1 MKIQRYLYNALEFVA
16 LVDDSQCPV
25 DPYVSCYLNGPLAG
39 SSPNTR
45 VRYANELLFV
55 LRYFNAKGISMPDR
69 VASGTLFS
77 SGEYHEFY
85 DRCLLK
91 GDPQKTGV
99 IDFKYFESK
108 QLRNAMVAS
117 QRSMAKA
124 SNGTVQGR
132 IRRFRCFLEW
142 LYRQAHDSF
151 DVAGDVK
158 ERYLRLTAE
167 IKLNEKRLGKN
178 ENRHVASPSMSVIP
192 DSTFI
197 KLLSVTHPSSPQNP
211 FKRSKLRNYIIVNML
226 ANSGIRRGALA
237 KLKISDLIYQGSAD
251 QISIYRS
258 RNDPSDPR
266 LERPNQKTKAHL
278 STVGSDIMIHTKF
291 YIDHVRALFPEAIK
305 HDYLFVSESGSKRT
319 AGHPLSLKSI
329 NSLFRKISKT
339 LGFHISPH
347 TLRHKWNE
355 IFDISGNK
363 CGIDASRLEDVRKYA
378 MGWTQSSS
386 MSTIYNDK
394 RLAVVAREISKAHQQ
409 RIDLLK

>member
-1 MKIQRYLYNALEFVA
+1 
-16 LVDDSQCPV
+16 
-25 DPYVSCYLNGPLAG
+25 
-39 SSPNTR
+39 
-45 VRYANELLFV
+45 
-55 LRYFNAKGISMPDR
+55 MPDR

-197 KLLSVTHPSSPQNP
+197 KLLSVTHPSSP
-211 FKRSKLRNYIIVNML
+211 
-226 ANSGIRRGALA
+226 
-237 KLKISDLIYQGSAD
+237 
-251 QISIYRS
+251 
-258 RNDPSDPR
+258 
-266 LERPNQKTKAHL
+266 
-278 STVGSDIMIHTKF
+278 
-291 YIDHVRALFPEAIK
+291 
-305 HDYLFVSESGSKRT
+305 
-319 AGHPLSLKSI
+319 
-329 NSLFRKISKT
+329 KISKT